1 MKKLIIT
8 ISLFLAF
15 QSVEAQ
21 YSNIGYGWMFT
32 STRQFNHG
40 SNYKTIGVDRMYWNV
55 RNNNIFEVHFASG
68 IVERYTINPRLNA
81 PKTGYTGD
89 GEFYTKVHLSNI
101 NGSGYIG
108 VQLVDALPPYIRLH
122 YGDTFIDFY
131 VY

>member
-1 MKKLIIT
+1 MKKLLIT

-40 SNYKTIGVDRMYWNV
+40 IGQNLFGVVKVYWNV
-55 RNNNIFEVHFASG
+55 RNNNIFEIHFSNGVIKRYEINAS
-68 IVERYTINPRLNA
+68 LNG
-81 PKTGYTGD
+81 PKKGYTGD

-101 NGSGYIG
+101 DGSGYIG
-108 VQLVDALPPYIRLH
+108 VQMVDAEPPYIRMH
-122 YGDTFIDFY
+122 YGDTFVDLY